1 MESKPY
7 KQFQHGIRTDFSLQQ
22 QQNIPDGFYLNN
34 ILNKNYL
41 SMNCFKKKK
50 KRRYCLFVKYVHYA
64 LHAKSRENPLTKS
77 KQQRINMLIVS
88 RSSTC
93 KYSWSVPLTEFQ
105 S

>member
-7 KQFQHGIRTDFSLQQ
+7 KQFQHGIRADFSLQQ

-50 KRRYCLFVKYVHYA
+50 KREGTACL
-64 LHAKSRENPLTKS
+64 S
-77 KQQRINMLIVS
+77 NMYIMHCMLS
-88 RSSTC
+88 LEKTLSPSL
-93 KYSWSVPLTEFQ
+93 SNSE
-105 S
+105 